1 MASYTREQINRWNAK
16 LHNSFELDFE
26 YLLNHNEK
34 VATKYL
40 DLPDG
45 RRLQARLMWNDVREG
60 HRYTGL
66 VRPLLH
72 LSIWYGADTGMMRS
86 YGLGAFVKITE
97 QTYTRRNWNEIVK
110 LTAEFTDDKIME
122 AARQHVAALKK
133 ETLS

>member
-16 LHNSFELDFE
+16 LHNGFELDFE

-66 VRPLLH
+66 VRPFLH